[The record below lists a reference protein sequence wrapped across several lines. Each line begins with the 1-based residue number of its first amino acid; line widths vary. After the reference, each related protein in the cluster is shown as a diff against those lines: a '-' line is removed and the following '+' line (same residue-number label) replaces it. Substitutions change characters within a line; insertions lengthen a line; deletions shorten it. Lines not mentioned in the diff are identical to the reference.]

1 MSKFIFTIFSIFVI
15 HAAPAFA
22 LDASQIPFIERT
34 WDSAPNFSE
43 TKVLKIINDK
53 NLKNE
58 IPLTLVIFKDSGW
71 TLDEV
76 MAKLRRTAEIF
87 GVQCG
92 INFNPVMI
100 LETRSIGGPTFDRE
114 DPWDHIIYSSFE
126 SSGAVLKPLMYF
138 AKNEV
143 HDYGSGGTAWSKV
156 TDGGRKYEEVR
167 DTGILLR
174 NFAIKSDYSVGLEAP
189 MVSGRYEILAHEL
202 AHILMDVNHELVA
215 GNIMTKSAS
224 ERTNKVL
231 PSQCERIQE
240 NFFSR

>member
-100 LETRSIGGPTFDRE
+100 LETKDLYGPMFNNDFPHDHLAPESIE
-114 DPWDHIIYSSFE
+114 WA
-126 SSGAVLKPLMYF
+126 GALKKPLMYF
-138 AKNEV
+138 AKSEV
-143 HDYGSGGTAWSKV
+143 ADYGSGGLAWSRAS
-156 TDGGRKYEEVR
+156 DGGRRSVSAR
-167 DTGILLR
+167 NSGFLFR
-174 NFAIKSDYSVGLEAP
+174 NFAIDKDSSVGFESS
-189 MVSGRYEILAHEL
+189 MTQGSYEILAHEL
-202 AHILMDVNHELVA
+202 AHILINMPH
-215 GNIMTKSAS
+215 
-224 ERTNKVL
+224 
-231 PSQCERIQE
+231 
-240 NFFSR
+240 